1 MDIRVVIL
9 ERADAALALA
19 VGGNAFGRLMDRGEK
34 KDPSRKTWGL
44 FLF

>member
-1 MDIRVVIL
+1 MNICVVAL
-9 ERADAALALA
+9 ERPDTALSLPA
-19 VGGNAFGRLMDRGEK
+19 GGNAFGRLMDRGEK

>member
-1 MDIRVVIL
+1 MSFIQTDGSIVWLIKCVKVKRKRV
-9 ERADAALALA
+9 
-19 VGGNAFGRLMDRGEK
+19 MDRGEK